1 MSRIKLNSKN
11 PEHEVF
17 VGLDKPLSTFFISVT
32 KEDEDKEDILIEFKD
47 FWARSEVLSKID
59 EYAIDDHLTKNVK
72 RAISLDLDPEDF
84 IKDKEKNH

>member
-11 PEHEVF
+11 PEHEVV

-59 EYAIDDHLTKNVK
+59 EYAIDDSLTMDVK

-84 IKDKEKNH
+84 IKDKEQKH